1 MSDAATRCSRANG
14 AEPLAGTAPT
24 ESRILILEQP
34 GAWGRDAVSDSG
46 LPAAV
51 WSDCAPDGTR
61 VMVARRADRAKTSSE
76 RHWWSLQVEGST
88 VTSRAGVI
96 GWQDSLDDRVWHGP
110 ATTTDPIFLCSNG
123 KRDACCAEFGR
134 ALLREFPDEDRLWEC
149 SHLGGHRFA
158 PTALVLRTGEVLGR
172 LSPTSLAAALAG
184 HAPGADVLRGRVGR
198 SPQRQVAEIIAH
210 TQAGV
215 PLGEVSSIQRG
226 TDEVELTLRLAD
238 GRAATSRLRLQR
250 QEGPARSVSC
260 GREPEPAVF
269 WQQLPSG

>member
-1 MSDAATRCSRANG
+1 M
-14 AEPLAGTAPT
+14 L
-24 ESRILILEQP
+24 
-34 GAWGRDAVSDSG
+34 
-46 LPAAV
+46 
-51 WSDCAPDGTR
+51 
-61 VMVARRADRAKTSSE
+61 ARRADRTKASQE
-76 RHWWSLQVEGST
+76 RHWWSLQVDGST

-110 ATTTDPIFLCSNG
+110 TTTTNPIFLCSNG

-134 ALLREFPDEDRLWEC
+134 ALLREFPNEDRLWEC

-172 LSPTSLAAALAG
+172 LSPTSLTAALAG
-184 HAPGADVLRGRVGR
+184 AAPGADVLRGRVGR

-215 PLGEVSSIQRG
+215 PLREVSSIQRG

-250 QEGPARSVSC
+250 QEGSPRSVSC
-260 GREPEPAVF
+260 GRELEPAVF
-269 WQQLPSG
+269 WQQLSPG